1 MKLWQMTVVAFGVLV
16 AGCTS
21 SHLPRNG
28 KVVGGGLLIDWR
40 APTAGTAILVET
52 VSDRI
57 IVTESLEEGDLFTF
71 DAAGNNAPLVDS
83 ILAGA
88 DVRGSRNLSP
98 LAETTRFVLYFVPDE
113 NTQP

>member
-1 MKLWQMTVVAFGVLV
+1 MKSWQMAAVAFGVLV

-57 IVTESLEEGDLFTF
+57 VVTESLEQGDLFTF

-98 LAETTRFVLYFVPDE
+98 LAETTRFVLYFVPDSDL
-113 NTQP
+113 

>member
-1 MKLWQMTVVAFGVLV
+1 MKSWRMAAVAFGVLV

-28 KVVGGGLLIDWR
+28 KVVGGGLLIEWR
-40 APTAGTAILVET
+40 APSAGTAILVET

-57 IVTESLEEGDLFTF
+57 VVTESLEQGDIFTF
-71 DAAGNNAPLVDS
+71 DAAGENAALVDS

-98 LAETTRFVLYFVPDE
+98 LAETTRFVLYFVPDSDL
-113 NTQP
+113 

>member
-1 MKLWQMTVVAFGVLV
+1 MRSWQMAVVAFGVLV

-57 IVTESLEEGDLFTF
+57 VVTQSMEAGDAFTF
-71 DAAGNNAPLVDS
+71 DAAGDNAPLVDS

-98 LAETTRFVLYFVPDE
+98 LAETTRFVLYFVPSD
-113 NTQP
+113 NP

>member
-1 MKLWQMTVVAFGVLV
+1 MKSWQMAAVAFGVLV
-16 AGCTS
+16 AGCAS

-57 IVTESLEEGDLFTF
+57 VVTESLEQGDLFTF

-98 LAETTRFVLYFVPDE
+98 LAETTRFVLYFVPDSDL
-113 NTQP
+113 